1 MSQILHKLNTNEHL
15 DVEFMNM
22 FDKYDSYN

>member
-1 MSQILHKLNTNEHL
+1 MCQILHKLHTNEHL

>member
-1 MSQILHKLNTNEHL
+1 MYQILHKLHTNEHL

>member
-1 MSQILHKLNTNEHL
+1 MSQILHKLHTNEYL